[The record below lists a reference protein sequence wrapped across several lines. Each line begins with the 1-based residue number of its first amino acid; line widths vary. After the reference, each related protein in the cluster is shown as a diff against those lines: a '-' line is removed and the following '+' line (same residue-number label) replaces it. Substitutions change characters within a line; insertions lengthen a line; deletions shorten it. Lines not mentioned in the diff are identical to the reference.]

1 MRRSGIEQ
9 FGIELMRHNIWNGS
23 TNTFRS
29 FYAGV
34 ASAFAKNLGN
44 GYAYRFADRAY
55 RGAPKRFVEECSEK
69 YRKLM
74 LDVSKRVIRDIR
86 DLGIDVA
93 IITHDVHSLLKGIY
107 DELGFDLVNDSDDL
121 MDNDFSFH
129 NGHVSGIVH
138 DQDGWPRV
146 HNKTEPLKKY
156 MSKKGI
162 KEEDMVLVIHGPE
175 EVPMARMLDY
185 RIIVPEKGSCRELR
199 KNQNRHYKH
208 LKSLPEMIATYF
220 WGMKS

>member
-1 MRRSGIEQ
+1 MRPSGIEQ
-9 FGIELMRHNIWNGS
+9 FGIDLTRYNIRNGS
-23 TNTFRS
+23 TSTFRS

-44 GYAYRFADRAY
+44 GYAYLIADHAY

-74 LDVSKRVIRDIR
+74 PDVSKRVIRNIR

-93 IITHDVHSLLKGIY
+93 IITHDIHSLLEGIY
-107 DELGFDLVNDSDDL
+107 DELGFDLKKDSDDL
-121 MDNDFSFH
+121 MDNDFTFH
-129 NGHVSGIVH
+129 NDRVSGIAH

-146 HNKTEPLKKY
+146 HNKAEPLKKY
-156 MSKKGI
+156 KSKKGY
-162 KEEDMVLVIHGPE
+162 KPEDMVLVIHGPE

-185 RIIVPEKGSCRELR
+185 RIIVPEKGSCRELK
-199 KNQNRHYKH
+199 KNQNGHYKH
-208 LKSLPEMIATYF
+208 LKSLPEVIATYF
-220 WGMKS
+220 WG